1 MANLAQLDFGTK
13 GAEVRLRALLEDIVE
28 QYRGVRPGYELALAV
43 WFGKSPGNRNQNL
56 LELFTSPEMNQIVGP
71 EHLPL
76 LWKTD
81 SAGPPFVQLH
91 WTSVDY
97 FSRQLNSSPDTL
109 KRFFQNAEVLYFDK
123 RLLSQGVLRAF
134 NVITEPTGLLKGW
147 YVTRDQYKRARTIRN
162 LLSSYE
168 HIRPQVGLVK
178 VWESPDFGT
187 CRGLLHVEV
196 SQRWVPL
203 SPEALPVHTFFNDL
217 QDGRAGCFL
226 FEGGSLYK
234 LKKFEVKTVPEYS
247 TRVLEPLRDARY
259 PEVHL
264 RAMPSPEQSAA

>member
-43 WFGKSPGNRNQNL
+43 WFGKSLGNRNQNL

-76 LWKTD
+76 LWKTG
-81 SAGPPFVQLH
+81 SEGPPFADVYA
-91 WTSVDY
+91 TSVDH
-97 FSRQLNSSPDTL
+97 FSRQLDSSPDAL
-109 KRFFQNAEVLYFDK
+109 ERFIENAEVLYFDK
-123 RLLSQGVLRAF
+123 RLLDQRVLRAF
-134 NVITEPTGLLKGW
+134 NVITEPAGLLKGW
-147 YVTRDQYKRARTIRN
+147 YITRDQFGKARTIRN

-168 HIRPQVGLVK
+168 HIRPQIGLVK
-178 VWESPDFGT
+178 IQESPDFEN

-196 SQRWVPL
+196 SQTWVPL

-217 QDGRAGCFL
+217 QDGRAGYFL
-226 FEGGSLYK
+226 FQGGSLYR
-234 LKKFEVKTVPEYS
+234 LLRFEVKTAPEYS

-264 RAMPSPEQSAA
+264 RAVPSPEQSAA